1 MSILVFIIIV
11 LFNCIKDNISKML
24 VFVIL
29 IQIFIDVRPYS
40 FVTYMYVPIDKDLPI
55 FVKRLFVYW
64 DIIYNL
70 TIGFK

>member
-1 MSILVFIIIV
+1 
-11 LFNCIKDNISKML
+11 ML

-40 FVTYMYVPIDKDLPI
+40 FVTYIYVPIDKDLPI